1 MPSCIDETQIRHALR
16 LSRFAQ
22 RLIDAQPER
31 YAVLC
36 THLCQSWDTA
46 QMQAQLDQFNISD
59 EASLKRALR
68 QLRQTVLLRLVVR
81 DLAGLAD
88 LKEVTG
94 TATQLAEFSACQA
107 LDFLSAWSGHPNAAT
122 QKLLVVGMGKLG
134 GAELNVSSDIDLIL
148 VYPED
153 GEINGVQ
160 ASTYHEYFTRLAK
173 KLIAALGEIT
183 ADGFVFRVDMRLRPH
198 GESGALVCSFAAL
211 ENYLATQG
219 REWERYAWI
228 KGRVIC
234 GERGA
239 ELMTLVRPFVFRKY
253 LDFGAFA
260 SMRELHA
267 QIRAE
272 AVRREMADNIKLG
285 PGGIREIEFVAQ
297 VFQLIRGGKLPEL
310 QIRSTLAALE
320 QLRTRHLLPEQAVTE
335 LRDAY
340 IFLRNLEHRLQYLD
354 DAQTQT
360 LPDDEPDC
368 SLIAEAMGFAGY
380 DNFLRALNAHRTHV
394 TRHFDQV
401 FAAPHSDQESHPLA
415 WLWQLAP
422 NTADAQQ
429 QLAQLG
435 YKEPVVSWQMLQDIK
450 LSNRYTQLASTS
462 RSRFDALIPPLIQV
476 ASKFTN
482 PDETLHRILQLL
494 ESIGRRES
502 YLALLVE
509 YPQTLVQLAKL
520 CSASPWAAQYLA
532 RQPILLDELLDP
544 RLLFSA
550 PDWPAL
556 QVDLTSALIRAA
568 GDAEQQMDILRHFK
582 HSQTFRLLAQ
592 DLADVLPLEKL
603 SDHLSALAD
612 LILNEVLKLCW
623 QGLKNRHRDMPQF
636 AIIGYGKLGGRE
648 LGYASDLDIIF
659 LYHDTATE
667 ASENYARL
675 AQRINTWLCSLT
687 PAGVLYETD
696 LRLRPD
702 GSAGLLVSSV
712 EAFEQYQKTKAWTWE
727 HQALTRARW
736 VAGDAEIGNRFEHIR
751 CEVLKQAR
759 DMSSL
764 RLDVIQMRQK
774 MLAAH
779 LNTSGLF
786 DLKHDRG
793 GIIDVE
799 FIMQYLVLAYA
810 PKHIELTANS
820 GNLALLEIAL
830 QCHLIPAALAQ
841 QTQSAYRQY
850 RRLQHSL
857 RLQGA
862 QYARVEKHSVLPH
875 IAAVLELWAAVLGD
889 LNLSV
894 A

>member
-1 MPSCIDETQIRHALR
+1 MPSCIDESLIRRALR

-31 YAVLC
+31 YAMLC
-36 THLCQSWDTA
+36 THLCQPWDRA
-46 QMQAQLDQFNISD
+46 QLQAQLDQFNISD
-59 EASLKRALR
+59 EVSLKHALR
-68 QLRQTVLLRLVVR
+68 QLRQTVLLRLIVR
-81 DLAGLAD
+81 DLTGLAD
-88 LKEVTG
+88 LKEVTS
-94 TATQLAEFSACQA
+94 TATQLAEFSACHA
-107 LDFLSAWSGHPNAAT
+107 LDYLSRWSGDPAAPT
-122 QKLLVVGMGKLG
+122 QKLIVVGMGKLG
-134 GAELNVSSDIDLIL
+134 GAELNVSSDIDLII
-148 VYPED
+148 VYPEE
-153 GEINGVQ
+153 GETKGAQ
-160 ASTYHEYFTRLAK
+160 ATTYHEYFTRLAK

-198 GESGALVCSFAAL
+198 GESGALVSSFASL

-267 QIRAE
+267 QIRAD
-272 AVRREMADNIKLG
+272 AVRRELASNIKLG
-285 PGGIREIEFVAQ
+285 AGGIREIEFIAQ

-310 QIRSTLAALE
+310 QIRPTLAVLE

-335 LRDAY
+335 LREAY

-360 LPDDEPDC
+360 LPGSEPDR
-368 SLIAEAMGFAGY
+368 SLIAEAMGFAAY
-380 DNFLRALNAHRTHV
+380 DDFLRALDAHRTRV

-401 FAAPHSDQESHPLA
+401 FAAPHSHQESHPLA

-429 QLAQLG
+429 QLTQLG
-435 YKEPVVSWQMLQDIK
+435 YKEPVASWQTLQGIK

-462 RSRFDALIPPLIQV
+462 RTRFDALIPPLIQV

-482 PDETLHRILQLL
+482 PDETLQRILQLL
-494 ESIGRRES
+494 DSIGRRES

-544 RLLFSA
+544 RLLSAA

-556 QVDLTSALIRAA
+556 QIDLVSALTRAG

-592 DLADVLPLEKL
+592 DLADMLPLEKL

-623 QGLKNRHRDMPQF
+623 QGLKNRQRDAPQF

-659 LYHDTATE
+659 LYDDNATE
-667 ASENYARL
+667 ASEIYARL

-702 GSAGLLVSSV
+702 GSAGLLVSSI
-712 EAFEQYQKTKAWTWE
+712 EAFEQYQKNKAWTWE

-736 VAGDAEIGNRFEHIR
+736 VAGDAEIGKGFERIR

-759 DMSSL
+759 DMTSL
-764 RLDVIQMRQK
+764 RLDILQMRKK

-779 LNTSGLF
+779 PNTSGLF

-799 FIMQYLVLAYA
+799 FMMQYLVLAYA
-810 PKHIELTANS
+810 PIHNELIANT
-820 GNLALLEIAL
+820 GNLALLETAA
-830 QCHLIPAALAQ
+830 QCGLIPSALAQ

-862 QYARVEKHSVLPH
+862 QYARVEKQRVLSD
-875 IAAVLELWAAVLGD
+875 ITTVLQLWQMIFGE
-889 LNLSV
+889 
-894 A
+894 

>member
-1 MPSCIDETQIRHALR
+1 
-16 LSRFAQ
+16 
-22 RLIDAQPER
+22 
-31 YAVLC
+31 
-36 THLCQSWDTA
+36 
-46 QMQAQLDQFNISD
+46 
-59 EASLKRALR
+59 
-68 QLRQTVLLRLVVR
+68 
-81 DLAGLAD
+81 
-88 LKEVTG
+88 
-94 TATQLAEFSACQA
+94 
-107 LDFLSAWSGHPNAAT
+107 
-122 QKLLVVGMGKLG
+122 
-134 GAELNVSSDIDLIL
+134 
-148 VYPED
+148 
-153 GEINGVQ
+153 
-160 ASTYHEYFTRLAK
+160 
-173 KLIAALGEIT
+173 
-183 ADGFVFRVDMRLRPH
+183 
-198 GESGALVCSFAAL
+198 
-211 ENYLATQG
+211 
-219 REWERYAWI
+219 
-228 KGRVIC
+228 
-234 GERGA
+234 
-239 ELMTLVRPFVFRKY
+239 
-253 LDFGAFA
+253 
-260 SMRELHA
+260 
-267 QIRAE
+267 
-272 AVRREMADNIKLG
+272 
-285 PGGIREIEFVAQ
+285 
-297 VFQLIRGGKLPEL
+297 
-310 QIRSTLAALE
+310 
-320 QLRTRHLLPEQAVTE
+320 
-335 LRDAY
+335 
-340 IFLRNLEHRLQYLD
+340 
-354 DAQTQT
+354 
-360 LPDDEPDC
+360 
-368 SLIAEAMGFAGY
+368 MGFAGY

-612 LILNEVLKLCW
+612 LILNEVLNLCW
-623 QGLKNRHRDMPQF
+623 QGLKNRHRDAPRF
-636 AIIGYGKLGGRE
+636 AIVGYGKLGGRE

-736 VAGDAEIGNRFEHIR
+736 VAGDAEIGKRFEHIR

-764 RLDVIQMRQK
+764 RVDVIQMRQK

-779 LNTSGLF
+779 LNTSALF

-820 GNLALLEIAL
+820 GNLALLEIAS

>member
-1 MPSCIDETQIRHALR
+1 MPSCIDEPVIRRALR

-22 RLIDAQPER
+22 RLIEAQPER
-31 YAVLC
+31 HAMLC
-36 THLCQSWDTA
+36 ANLSQRWDMA
-46 QMQAQLDQFNISD
+46 QMQANFVQFNISD
-59 EASLKRALR
+59 EASLKHALR
-68 QLRQTVLLRLVVR
+68 QLRQTVMLRLIVR
-81 DLAGLAD
+81 DLTGLAD
-88 LKEVTG
+88 LEEVTC
-94 TATQLAEFSACQA
+94 TATQLAEFSTCQA
-107 LDFLSAWSGHPNAAT
+107 LDFLSRWTGYSDTAM
-122 QKLLVVGMGKLG
+122 QKLIVVGMGKLG
-134 GAELNVSSDIDLIL
+134 GAELNVSSDIDLIF
-148 VYPED
+148 VYPDEGETED
-153 GEINGVQ
+153 AQ
-160 ASTYHEYFTRLAK
+160 ASSYHEYFSRLAK
-173 KLIAALGEIT
+173 KLIATLGEIT
-183 ADGFVFRVDMRLRPH
+183 GDGFVFRVDMRLRPY
-198 GESGALVCSFAAL
+198 GESGALVCGFAAL
-211 ENYLATQG
+211 ENYLTTQG

-239 ELMTLVRPFVFRKY
+239 ELMTLVRPFVYRKY

-260 SMRELHA
+260 SMREIHM

-285 PGGIREIEFVAQ
+285 PGGIREIEFIAQ

-310 QIRSTLAALE
+310 QIRPTLAVLE
-320 QLRTRHLLPEQAVTE
+320 QLRIRHLLPEQAANE
-335 LRDAY
+335 LREAY

-354 DAQTQT
+354 DAQTQA
-360 LPDDEPDC
+360 LPRNESDRC
-368 SLIAEAMGFAGY
+368 IIADAMGFAEY
-380 DNFLRALNAHRTHV
+380 DKFLLALDDHRARV

-415 WLWQLAP
+415 RLWQLGA
-422 NTADAQQ
+422 NSTDAQQ

-435 YKEPVVSWQMLQDIK
+435 YKEPVTIWQTLNGVK
-450 LSNRYTQLASTS
+450 LSGRYTQLASTS
-462 RSRFDALIPPLIQV
+462 RTRFDALLPPLIQV
-476 ASKFTN
+476 AAKFAN
-482 PDETLHRILQLL
+482 PDETLQRILQLL

-544 RLLFSA
+544 RLLLSA

-556 QVDLTSALIRAA
+556 QVDLASTLTRAA

-592 DLADVLPLEKL
+592 DLAEVLALEKL

-623 QGLKNRHRDMPQF
+623 QGLKNRHREVSQF

-659 LYHDTATE
+659 IYHDDATE
-667 ASENYARL
+667 APENYARL

-687 PAGVLYETD
+687 SAGVLYETD

-712 EAFEQYQKTKAWTWE
+712 EAFEQYQKSKAWTWE

-736 VAGDAEIGNRFEHIR
+736 VAGDAEIGKGFERIR

-759 DMSSL
+759 DMTSL
-764 RLDVIQMRQK
+764 RLDILQMRKK

-779 LNTSGLF
+779 PNTSGLF

-799 FIMQYLVLAYA
+799 FMMQYLVLAYA
-810 PKHIELTANS
+810 PKHSELIANT
-820 GNLALLEIAL
+820 GNLALLETAA
-830 QCHLIPAALAQ
+830 QCGLIPSALAQ

-862 QYARVEKHSVLPH
+862 QYARVEKQRVLSD
-875 IAAVLELWAAVLGD
+875 ITTVLQLWQMIFGE
-889 LNLSV
+889 
-894 A
+894 